1 MATTSTSHNLELTSL
16 PANTIHVEVNEDDD
30 DDDDGDKYY
39 LAIGTAFL
47 LGLILM
53 MLGACFVLGAISSI
67 CRDGDPF
74 MDWSAALLTGTFV
87 GFIAVVGLFFLAIGM
102 IILGISMSAL
112 YSSCCSGGN
121 HVVEYQS
128 V

>member
-1 MATTSTSHNLELTSL
+1 MATTSNSRNLELTSL
-16 PANTIHVEVNEDDD
+16 PANTSHVEVNE
-30 DDDDGDKYY
+30 DDDGDKYY

-67 CRDGDPF
+67 SRDSDPF

-87 GFIAVVGLFFLAIGM
+87 GFISVVGLFFLAIGT
-102 IILGISMSAL
+102 IILAISVSAL
-112 YSSCCSGGN
+112 YSSCCRRGN

>member
-1 MATTSTSHNLELTSL
+1 MATTSNSRNLELTSL
-16 PANTIHVEVNEDDD
+16 PADASHIEVNEDDD
-30 DDDDGDKYY
+30 GDKHY

-53 MLGACFVLGAISSI
+53 MLGACFALGAISSMS
-67 CRDGDPF
+67 RDSDPF

-87 GFIAVVGLFFLAIGM
+87 GFIAIVGLFFLVMGM
-102 IILGISMSAL
+102 IILGISVSAL
-112 YSSCCSGGN
+112 CSSCHNRGS